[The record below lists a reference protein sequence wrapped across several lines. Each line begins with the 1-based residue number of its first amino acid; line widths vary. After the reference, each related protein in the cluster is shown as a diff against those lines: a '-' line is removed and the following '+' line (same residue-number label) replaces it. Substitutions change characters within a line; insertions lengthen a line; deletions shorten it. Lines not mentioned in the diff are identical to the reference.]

1 MAKAS
6 ATGPSEVVLAARAAR
21 LYFLEDRSK
30 VEIAGLLDI
39 SRFRVARLLDTA
51 RALGLVRIEIGL
63 PGTLDAALSAEL
75 ASAFGLRHA
84 FVYNFGDDSDSSLRH
99 RLGEAAGEAIADLAT
114 ASDVVGIAWSRSL
127 SGLARGLTSFPP
139 CPIVQMTGALS
150 RPGDGDLLDVVRA
163 ITRIGGGPSYG
174 FYAPMI
180 VDDAAT
186 AQAIRRHPDVA
197 AAGALLSSVT
207 IGMVG
212 IGSWMPGLSSI
223 YDSLGEPD
231 RDAVS
236 AAGVRAEVSGVFLG
250 EDGSPRQTPL
260 DERMIVTP
268 ASLLMQLPTVLAVA
282 YGTAKC
288 HAVWSALNGGVV
300 NGLITHAS
308 LARAVLAI
316 PFTAEQP
323 APEQPAAKQPAAE
336 PSATERPA
344 AEPPA
349 TEPAAVPGSAGRAA
363 PRTG

>member
-1 MAKAS
+1 MAKTSVAR
-6 ATGPSEVVLAARAAR
+6 PSEVVLAARAAR
-21 LYFLEDRSK
+21 MYFLEDRSK

-51 RALGLVRIEIGL
+51 RALGMVRIEIGL

-99 RLGEAAGEAIADLAT
+99 RLGEAAGEAIADLAEAT
-114 ASDVVGIAWSRSL
+114 DVVGIAWSRSL
-127 SGLARGLTSFPP
+127 SGLARSLTSFPP

-150 RPGDGDLLDVVRA
+150 RPGDDDLLDLVRA
-163 ITRIGGGPSYG
+163 VTRVGGGPSHG

-180 VDDAAT
+180 VDDAVT

-197 AAGALLSSVT
+197 AAYAMLSSVT

-212 IGSWMPGLSSI
+212 IGAWLPGLSSI
-223 YDSLGEPD
+223 YDALSQPD
-231 RDAVS
+231 RDAVT
-236 AAGVRAEVSGVFLG
+236 AAGVQAEVSGVFLDANG
-250 EDGSPRQTPL
+250 TPRQTPL

-268 ASLLMQLPTVLAVA
+268 AALLTQLPTVLAVA

-288 HAVWSALNGGVV
+288 QAVWSALNGGVV

-308 LARAVLAI
+308 LARSVLALS
-316 PFTAEQP
+316 T
-323 APEQPAAKQPAAE
+323 
-336 PSATERPA
+336 
-344 AEPPA
+344 
-349 TEPAAVPGSAGRAA
+349 PGSGLAGPRA
-363 PRTG
+363 GSG

>member
-6 ATGPSEVVLAARAAR
+6 AAGPSEVVLAARAAR

-39 SRFRVARLLDTA
+39 SRFRVARLLDAA
-51 RALGLVRIEIGL
+51 RSLGLVRIEIGL
-63 PGTLDAALSAEL
+63 PGVLDAALSAEL
-75 ASAFGLRHA
+75 ATAFGLRHA
-84 FVYNFGDDSDSSLRH
+84 FVYNFPDDSDSSLRH
-99 RLGEAAGEAIADLAT
+99 RLGEAAGKAIADIAT

-180 VDDAAT
+180 VDDAVT
-186 AQAIRRHPDVA
+186 AKAIRRHPDVA
-197 AAGALLSSVT
+197 AAAAMQDAVT

-212 IGSWMPGLSSI
+212 IGSWLPGLSSI
-223 YDSLGEPD
+223 YDSLGQPD

-250 EDGSPRQTPL
+250 QDGSPRQTPL

-268 ASLLMQLPTVLAVA
+268 ASLLVQLPTVLAVA
-282 YGTAKC
+282 YGTTKS

-308 LARAVLAI
+308 LARAVLAV
-316 PFTAEQP
+316 PLP
-323 APEQPAAKQPAAE
+323 V
-336 PSATERPA
+336 RPA
-344 AEPPA
+344 AA
-349 TEPAAVPGSAGRAA
+349 PGSAGRAA
-363 PRTG
+363 PRSG

>member
-6 ATGPSEVVLAARAAR
+6 AGPAEVVLAARAAR

-51 RALGLVRIEIGL
+51 RALGMVRIEIGL
-63 PGTLDAALSAEL
+63 PGRLDAALSAEL

-99 RLGEAAGEAIADLAT
+99 RLGEAAGEAIADLAEAT
-114 ASDVVGIAWSRSL
+114 DVVGIAWSRSL
-127 SGLARGLTSFPP
+127 SSLARSLTGFPA

-150 RPGDGDLLDVVRA
+150 RPGDEDLLDLVRA
-163 ITRIGGGPSYG
+163 VTRVGGGPSYG

-180 VDDAAT
+180 VDDAVT
-186 AQAIRRHPDVA
+186 AQVIRRHPDVA
-197 AAGALLSSVT
+197 AATAMLSSVT

-212 IGSWMPGLSSI
+212 IGAWQPGLSSI
-223 YDSLGEPD
+223 YDALSQPD

-236 AAGVRAEVSGVFLG
+236 AAGVTAEVSGVFLDEAG
-250 EDGSPRQTPL
+250 NPRQTPL

-268 ASLLMQLPTVLAVA
+268 GSLLTQMPTVLAVA

-288 HAVWSALNGGVV
+288 QAVWSALNGGVV

-308 LARAVLAI
+308 LARAVLAV
-316 PFTAEQP
+316 PTAR
-323 APEQPAAKQPAAE
+323 
-336 PSATERPA
+336 SGR
-344 AEPPA
+344 
-349 TEPAAVPGSAGRAA
+349 VGPGVGSRAG
-363 PRTG
+363 G

>member
-6 ATGPSEVVLAARAAR
+6 PTGPSEVVLAARAAR

-63 PGTLDAALSAEL
+63 PGILDAALSAEL

-84 FVYNFGDDSDSSLRH
+84 FVYNFPDDSDSSLRH

-114 ASDVVGIAWSRSL
+114 AADVVGIAWSRSL

-180 VDDAAT
+180 VDDAGT

-197 AAGALLSSVT
+197 AATAMLGSIT

-212 IGSWMPGLSSI
+212 IGSWLPGLSSI
-223 YDSLGEPD
+223 YDSLAQPD

-250 EDGSPRQTPL
+250 EDGDPRQTPL

-268 ASLLMQLPTVLAVA
+268 GSWLAQLPTVLAVA
-282 YGTAKC
+282 YGTAKS

-316 PFTAEQP
+316 PGAS
-323 APEQPAAKQPAAE
+323 PAAKHPTAKRRPAVEHPAADHLS
-336 PSATERPA
+336 PRPA
-344 AEPPA
+344 A
-349 TEPAAVPGSAGRAA
+349 AA
-363 PRTG
+363 PRSG

>member
-1 MAKAS
+1 MARAS
-6 ATGPSEVVLAARAAR
+6 AAGPSEVVLAARAAR

-51 RALGLVRIEIGL
+51 RAVGLVRIEIGL
-63 PGTLDAALSAEL
+63 PGILDAALSAEL

-84 FVYNFGDDSDSSLRH
+84 FVYNFPDDSDSSLRH
-99 RLGEAAGEAIADLAT
+99 RLGEAAGEAIADIAT

-127 SGLARGLTSFPP
+127 SGLARGLTAFPA

-197 AAGALLSSVT
+197 AAAEMLDSIT

-223 YDSLGEPD
+223 YDCLGRPD

-236 AAGVRAEVSGVFLG
+236 AAGVRTEVSGVFLD

-268 ASLLMQLPTVLAVA
+268 ASKLARLPTVLAVA

-308 LARAVLAI
+308 LARAVLAV
-316 PFTAEQP
+316 P
-323 APEQPAAKQPAAE
+323 AGPSAARQPAAR
-336 PSATERPA
+336 RPA
-344 AEPPA
+344 
-349 TEPAAVPGSAGRAA
+349 GRST
-363 PRTG
+363 PRPD

>member
-1 MAKAS
+1 MARTS
-6 ATGPSEVVLAARAAR
+6 AAGPSEVVLAARAAR

-30 VEIAGLLDI
+30 VEIAGLLHV
-39 SRFRVARLLDTA
+39 SRFRVARLIETA

-75 ASAFGLRHA
+75 ASAFDLRYA

-127 SGLARGLTSFPP
+127 SGLARGLISFPP

-150 RPGDGDLLDVVRA
+150 RPGEGDLLDVLRA

-180 VDDAAT
+180 VDDAVT

-197 AAGALLSSVT
+197 AAAARLGSIT

-212 IGSWMPGLSSI
+212 IGAWLPGLSSI
-223 YDSLGEPD
+223 YDSLGQAD
-231 RDAVS
+231 RDAVT
-236 AAGVRAEVSGVFLG
+236 AAGVRAEVSGVFLDAAG
-250 EDGSPRQTPL
+250 TVRPTPL

-268 ASLLMQLPTVLAVA
+268 ASPLTAMPTVLAVA
-282 YGTAKC
+282 YGTAKSE
-288 HAVWSALNGGVV
+288 AVWAALNGGVV

-308 LARAVLAI
+308 LARAVLAT
-316 PFTAEQP
+316 PRSRSAP
-323 APEQPAAKQPAAE
+323 AV
-336 PSATERPA
+336 SR
-344 AEPPA
+344 
-349 TEPAAVPGSAGRAA
+349 AG
-363 PRTG
+363 G